1 MRTLFFLLLFIN
13 LVFATYIQ
21 LEPSARSATP
31 PAWELQPEK
40 IKLLPALPAPATCLE
55 WGNFVE
61 ADLERPETA
70 IARHGLD
77 DKLTRQALGTAPVY
91 WVHIPPLRS
100 KRHAERKMGELKR
113 LGVTHYTRVDDTSKW
128 NNAISMGFFENI
140 EDAQAFLAALR
151 KKGVRSAIIGAR
163 NLKQVKYVARSSDEN
178 ISAKMMQLKEEF
190 PGSELKTAKCA
201 APPEAGH

>member
-1 MRTLFFLLLFIN
+1 MRTLFFLLLFVN
-13 LVFATYIQ
+13 LAFATYVQ
-21 LEPSARSATP
+21 LEPAGGSAAP

-40 IKLLPALPAPATCLE
+40 IKLLQALPAAATCLE

-61 ADLERPETA
+61 ADLERLEAA
-70 IARHGLD
+70 IASHELD
-77 DKLTRQALGTAPVY
+77 DKLTRQEVGTAPVY

-100 KRHAERKMGELKR
+100 KRHAEQKMGELKR
-113 LGVTHYTRVDDTSKW
+113 LGITHFTRVDDTSKW

-163 NLKQVKYVARSSDEN
+163 NLKQVKYVARSPEEN
-178 ISAKMMQLKEEF
+178 MSAKMMQLKEEF
-190 PGSELKTAKCA
+190 PGSELKTAKCTNA
-201 APPEAGH
+201 

>member
-13 LVFATYIQ
+13 LAFATYVQ
-21 LEPSARSATP
+21 LEPAAGSAAP
-31 PAWELQPEK
+31 PVWELQPEK
-40 IKLLPALPAPATCLE
+40 IKLLPALPAPAPCLE
-55 WGNFVE
+55 WGTFVE
-61 ADLERPETA
+61 ADLERPEAA
-70 IARHGLD
+70 ITSHELGK
-77 DKLTRQALGTAPVY
+77 KLTRQTLGTAPVY

-100 KRHAERKMGELKR
+100 KRHAERKIGELKR

-140 EDAQAFLAALR
+140 GDAQAFLATLR

-163 NLKQVKYVARSSDEN
+163 NLKQVKYVASSADEN
-178 ISAKMMQLKEEF
+178 ISARMTQLKEEF

-201 APPEAGH
+201 DS

>member
-1 MRTLFFLLLFIN
+1 MRTLFFLLLFVN
-13 LVFATYIQ
+13 LAFATYIQ
-21 LEPSARSATP
+21 LEPAGGSAAP

-40 IKLLPALPAPATCLE
+40 IKLLQALPASATCLE
-55 WGNFVE
+55 WGTFVE
-61 ADLERPETA
+61 ADLERLAAA
-70 IARHGLD
+70 ITTHELD
-77 DKLTRQALGTAPVY
+77 DKVTRQELGTAPVY
-91 WVHIPPLRS
+91 WVHIPSLRS

-113 LGVTHYTRVDDTSKW
+113 LGVTHYTRVADTSKW

-163 NLKQVKYVARSSDEN
+163 NLKQVKYVARSPEESM
-178 ISAKMMQLKEEF
+178 SAKMMQLKEEF

-201 APPEAGH
+201 NT